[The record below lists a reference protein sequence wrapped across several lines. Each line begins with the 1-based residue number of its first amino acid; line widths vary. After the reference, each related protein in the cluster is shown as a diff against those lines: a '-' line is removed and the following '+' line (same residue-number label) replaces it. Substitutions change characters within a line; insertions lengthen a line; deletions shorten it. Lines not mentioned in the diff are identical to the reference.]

1 MTWRGWFWKMWS
13 LRRCQMPLRKAT
25 KAGALVNKT
34 KGALKLDV
42 ARSGGRAASELCF
55 GRLKKELKAYTEASD
70 HAGVR
75 RLERLAIKVFEA
87 SNTLAVAACDFEGVT
102 DGQLIERH
110 GGQTGNERDRPHLR
124 RAPVDLVE

>member
-1 MTWRGWFWKMWS
+1 
-13 LRRCQMPLRKAT
+13 MPSKKVK
-25 KAGALVNKT
+25 KAGALVHST
-34 KGALKLDV
+34 KGALTLDV

-87 SNTLAVAACDFEGVT
+87 SNVLADSVPPTSPFRTYAHSMLLGEIYLTSDRNGEAAREGLA
-102 DGQLIERH
+102 GH
-110 GGQTGNERDRPHLR
+110 AGG
-124 RAPVDLVE
+124 A